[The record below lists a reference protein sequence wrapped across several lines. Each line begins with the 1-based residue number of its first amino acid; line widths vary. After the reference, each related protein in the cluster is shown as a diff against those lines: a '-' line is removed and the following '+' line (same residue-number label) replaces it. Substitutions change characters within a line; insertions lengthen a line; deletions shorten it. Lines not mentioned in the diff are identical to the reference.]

1 MKSGIKIS
9 VFVTVLSALLALVFN
24 ACNCSVTEL
33 NIGYIGPLSERAV
46 DLGIGP
52 NNAMLLAVEEFN
64 SVNDKIKVNYSF
76 RDDKWEANNTLKA
89 YNSLKSELNLNLLVV
104 SNTDGVI
111 AVNEECLKDNVTV
124 INPLNSDSL
133 LSALPNHVF
142 KIAKKTEEAHE
153 IIGVRMVDLKYK
165 KVAIFHY
172 PNDFMSRATNTVSH
186 LLDKYQVQSLVFS
199 TDKNQTDYTEELLKC
214 QAEKVDAIA
223 FFGYKEYGFAMHQA
237 REMNLNVPFYG
248 STVLFD
254 PVYYDNSKGALKGTV
269 FTYFTPK
276 DGNYVKAIKFLKS
289 YHDRFGEEPPSIW
302 PAMQAYD
309 AMNIYLR
316 AAKKV
321 LETNASHNDI
331 NKLIRQELASLEYY
345 QGVCG
350 NLKMGENNAIQG
362 IYFSLYEYL
371 EKGKVKRSL

>member
-9 VFVTVLSALLALVFN
+9 VYVSALSALLALVFN
-24 ACNCSVTEL
+24 ARNCSVTEL

-64 SVNDKIKVNYSF
+64 SVNEKIKVNYSF
-76 RDDKWEANNTLKA
+76 RDDKWEANNTLNA

-133 LSALPNHVF
+133 LSALPNHVY

-153 IIGVRMVDLKYK
+153 IIGVRMVDLKYQ

-172 PNDFMSRATNTVSH
+172 PNDFMTRATNTVVS
-186 LLDKYQVQSLVFS
+186 LLDKYGVESMVFR
-199 TDKNQTDYTEELLKC
+199 TDKNQINFEEELRKC
-214 QAEKVDAIA
+214 KQEKIEAIA

-237 REMNLNVPFYG
+237 REMKIGAPFYG

-254 PVYYDNSKGALKGTV
+254 PEYFDNSKGALKGTV

-276 DGNYVKAIKFLKS
+276 DGNYVKATKFLKS
-289 YHDRFGEEPPSIW
+289 YRERFGEEPPSIW

-309 AMNIYLR
+309 AMNIYLE

-321 LETNASHNDI
+321 I
-331 NKLIRQELASLEYY
+331 NRKVSDEQINESIRQELNKLEYY

-350 NLKMGENNAIQG
+350 NLKMGDNNAIQG